1 MAATACF
8 HCGEP
13 IPDSGPRHE
22 VVIQGQAQP
31 LCCTGC
37 EMAAQ
42 WIATSGLGAYYRWRT
57 APAAAPV
64 EAERLEPYRAYDR
77 PEAQRNF
84 VSPLADGTCE
94 AELLVENLNCAA
106 CAWLIEGAMSHEPGV
121 ARARVNAAN
130 GRVLLT
136 FDPARTPLSQ
146 LLARLASLGYKPHP
160 QRAGEASALHTR
172 ERRQALKRLA
182 VSGLGMMQAM
192 TYALSLYGG
201 DFHGMDPAHAHFL
214 RLVSLLITTPV
225 VLYAGAPFF
234 RQAYR
239 SLRAGRI
246 GMDVP
251 VAVAIAVAFTAS
263 AYHTL
268 TGTGPVY
275 FDTVCMFIFFLTV
288 ARYLQAAARARAGE
302 SGDALARLLPDTCL
316 RETANGLE
324 TITLQELATGDHV
337 RVPPGA
343 ALPADGRL
351 LDASA
356 WIDESLLTGESR
368 PVHRTR
374 GDRLV
379 AGSLNGAAALRLEVT
394 ACNADTTI
402 AHIGRLLRRAQAERP
417 PEAVQADRLAA
428 IFAPTVLLLAA
439 ASAWLWRADSA
450 QAMDVALAVLVVTC
464 PCALSIATPTALVA
478 ASAQLL
484 SRGVVVLRAA
494 ALETLCGVQ
503 RAIFDKTG
511 TLTMG
516 QPRITGLEV
525 LREGLSPDQSLA
537 QAAALERAVH
547 HPLARAFTRDAPG
560 LAEPADE
567 VRLISGAGVEGS
579 IGGRILRLGHAE
591 FTSELWGSP
600 AAAAPADDGSSWLL
614 LGDVAGPIAWFGV
627 TDPIRTDAAQALVDL
642 RALGIDSEIASGDAA
657 AVVEAIAAAVQCPQ
671 AQGRLRPEDKL
682 ARLTALQSA
691 GATVLTVGDGVND
704 APLLAQADVSI
715 AMAGGTALAQTSAD
729 LILLQDRLD
738 RLPEIIQIA
747 RRTHRIIRQNLAW
760 ALAYN
765 ALAVPL
771 AAMGLVTPWL
781 ASLGMSLSS
790 VLVVFNAQR
799 LYRPAKPASRP
810 LSDPA
815 VVQPS

>member
-1 MAATACF
+1 MGVTACF
-8 HCGEP
+8 HCGQPVPE
-13 IPDSGPRHE
+13 SGPRHE

-31 LCCTGC
+31 VCCTGC

-42 WIATSGLGAYYRWRT
+42 WIASAGLGAYYRWRT
-57 APAAAPV
+57 EPATAPV
-64 EAERLEPYRAYDR
+64 DAVGPDPYLAYDR
-77 PEAQRNF
+77 PQAQRSF
-84 VSPLADGTCE
+84 VSPLADGRCE

-106 CAWLIEGAMSHEPGV
+106 CAWLIEGAMGREPGV
-121 ARARVNAAN
+121 AHVQVNAAN
-130 GRVLLT
+130 GRVLLH
-136 FDPARTPLSQ
+136 FDPARARLSQ
-146 LLARLASLGYKPHP
+146 LLARLAALGYKPHP
-160 QRAGEASALHTR
+160 QRPGEARALHTR

-182 VSGLGMMQAM
+182 VAGLGMMQAM

-201 DFHGMDPAHAHFL
+201 DFHGMDPVHADFL

-225 VLYAGAPFF
+225 VIYAGAPFF

-251 VAVAIAVAFTAS
+251 VAVAITVAYAAS
-263 AYHTL
+263 VRHTL
-268 TGTGPVY
+268 AGAGAVY
-275 FDTVCMFIFFLTV
+275 FDTVCMFIFFLTL
-288 ARYLQAAARARAGE
+288 ARYLQAAARARAGD

-316 RETANGLE
+316 RETAAGLE
-324 TITLQELATGDHV
+324 TITLQELAAGDRV

-351 LDASA
+351 LDEGA

-374 GDRLV
+374 GDPLV
-379 AGSLNGAAALRLEVT
+379 AGSLNGATALRLEVT

-417 PEAVQADRLAA
+417 PEVAQADRLAA
-428 IFAPTVLLLAA
+428 VFAPTVLLLAA
-439 ASAWLWRADSA
+439 ASAWLWRADPA

-494 ALETLCGVQ
+494 ALETLCNV
-503 RAIFDKTG
+503 RHAIFDKTG

-516 QPRITGLEV
+516 RPRIARLEV
-525 LREGLSPDQSLA
+525 LRAGLSPDRVRA

-547 HPLARAFTRDAPG
+547 HPLARAFAGDAP
-560 LAEPADE
+560 LAESADD
-567 VRLISGAGVEGS
+567 VRLIAGEGVEGTL
-579 IGGRILRLGHAE
+579 GGRILRLGRAE
-591 FTSELWGSP
+591 YTAALWASP
-600 AAAAPADDGSSWLL
+600 APAAPLDDASSWLL
-614 LGDVAGPIAWFGV
+614 LGDGSGPLAWFGI
-627 TDPIRTDAAQALVDL
+627 TDPVRADAARALCEL
-642 RALGIDSEIASGDAA
+642 RALGIDTEIASGDAP
-657 AVVEAIAAAVQCPQ
+657 AVVDAIAAAVQCPQ

-682 ARLTALQSA
+682 ARLTALQAA
-691 GATVLTVGDGVND
+691 GTTVLSVGDGVND

-729 LILLQDRLD
+729 LILLQDRLE
-738 RLPEIIQIA
+738 RLPEIVRIA
-747 RRTHRIIRQNLAW
+747 RRSRRIIRQNLAW

-799 LYRPAKPASRP
+799 LYRPVKAVPPPVSGPA
-810 LSDPA
+810 A
-815 VVQPS
+815 VHSP

>member
-1 MAATACF
+1 MGTAACF
-8 HCGEP
+8 HCGQP
-13 IPDSGPRHE
+13 LPAMGPRHE
-22 VVIQGQAQP
+22 VVLHGQVRP
-31 LCCTGC
+31 VCCTGC
-37 EMAAQ
+37 ELAAQ
-42 WIATSGLGAYYRWRT
+42 WIGASGLDAYYRWRT

-64 EAERLEPYRAYDR
+64 ETAHLDPYRAYDR

-106 CAWLIEGAMSHEPGV
+106 CAWLIEGAMGHEPGV
-121 ARARVNAAN
+121 SRAQVNAAN
-130 GRVLLT
+130 GRVLLR

-160 QRAGEASALHTR
+160 QRPGEARALHTR

-201 DFHGMDPAHAHFL
+201 DFNGMDPAHAHFL

-239 SLRAGRI
+239 SLRVGRI

-251 VAVAIAVAFTAS
+251 VAVAIAVAYGAS
-263 AYHTL
+263 VRHTL
-268 TGTGPVY
+268 VGAGTVY
-275 FDTVCMFIFFLTV
+275 FDTVCMFIFFLTL
-288 ARYLQAAARARAGE
+288 ARYLQAAARARAGD
-302 SGDALARLLPDTCL
+302 SSDALARLLPDTCL
-316 RETANGLE
+316 RVTAEGLE
-324 TITLQELATGDHV
+324 TITLQELTVGDEV

-351 LDASA
+351 LDESA
-356 WIDESLLTGESR
+356 WIDESLLTGESGLVR
-368 PVHRTR
+368 RTR
-374 GDRLV
+374 GESLM
-379 AGSLNGAAALRLEVT
+379 AGSLNGTTALRLQVT

-402 AHIGRLLRRAQAERP
+402 AHIGRLLRRAQSERP
-417 PEAVQADRLAA
+417 HQAAQADRLAA
-428 IFAPTVLLLAA
+428 VFAPTVLLLAA
-439 ASAWLWRADSA
+439 ASAWLWRADPA

-494 ALETLCGVQ
+494 ALETLCGV
-503 RAIFDKTG
+503 RHAIFDKTG

-516 QPRITGLEV
+516 QPRIARLEV
-525 LREGLSPDQSLA
+525 LRAELSADQIRA

-547 HPLARAFTRDAPG
+547 HPLARAFTHDG
-560 LAEPADE
+560 LQTASADE
-567 VRLISGAGVEGS
+567 VRLVSGEGVEGK
-579 IGGRILRLGHAE
+579 IDGRLLRFGRAG
-591 FTSELWGSP
+591 FTSALWASP
-600 AAAAPADDGSSWLL
+600 APAAPADDAASWLL
-614 LGDVAGPIAWFGV
+614 LGDASGPLAWFGI
-627 TDPIRTDAAQALVDL
+627 TDPVRPDAAQALAEL

-657 AVVEAIAAAVQCPQ
+657 AVVRAIAAAVQCPK
-671 AQGRLRPEDKL
+671 AQGRMRPDDKL
-682 ARLTALQSA
+682 ARLTALQSE

-729 LILLQDRLD
+729 LILLRDRIE
-738 RLPEIIQIA
+738 RLPEIVRIA
-747 RRTHRIIRQNLAW
+747 RRTRRIIRQNLAW

-771 AAMGLVTPWL
+771 AAMGLITPWL

-790 VLVVFNAQR
+790 VLVVLNAQR
-799 LYRPAKPASRP
+799 LYRPARAA
-810 LSDPA
+810 SDPSA
-815 VVQPS
+815 DAAPVQPS

>member
-1 MAATACF
+1 MGATACF

-13 IPDSGPRHE
+13 VPESGPRHE

-31 LCCTGC
+31 VCCTGC

-42 WIATSGLGAYYRWRT
+42 WIAASGLGAYYRWRT
-57 APAAAPV
+57 TPAAAPV
-64 EAERLEPYRAYDR
+64 EAEHLEPYRAYDR

-84 VSPLADGTCE
+84 VSPLTDGTCE

-106 CAWLIEGAMSHEPGV
+106 CAWLIEGAMGHEPGV
-121 ARARVNAAN
+121 SRARVNAAN

-160 QRAGEASALHTR
+160 QRPGEARALHTR
-172 ERRQALKRLA
+172 ERRQTLKRLA

-201 DFHGMDPAHAHFL
+201 DFNGMDPAHAHFL

-234 RQAYR
+234 RQAYGG
-239 SLRAGRI
+239 LRAGRI

-251 VAVAIAVAFTAS
+251 VAVAITVAFLAS

-268 TGTGPVY
+268 TRTGPVY
-275 FDTVCMFIFFLTV
+275 FDTVCMFIFFLTL
-288 ARYLQAAARARAGE
+288 ARHLQAAARARAGD
-302 SGDALARLLPDTCL
+302 SSDALARLLPDTCL
-316 RETANGLE
+316 RETADGLE
-324 TITLQELATGDHV
+324 TITLQELTAGDLV

-351 LDASA
+351 LDESA
-356 WIDESLLTGESR
+356 WLDESLLTGESR
-368 PVHRTR
+368 PVHRAR
-374 GDRLV
+374 GDALV
-379 AGSLNGAAALRLEVT
+379 AGSLNGTTALRLEVT
-394 ACNADTTI
+394 ACNADITI

-417 PEAVQADRLAA
+417 PEAAQADRLAA
-428 IFAPTVLLLAA
+428 VFAPAVLLLAA
-439 ASAWLWRADSA
+439 ASAWLWRADPA

-516 QPRITGLEV
+516 QPRITRLEV
-525 LREGLSPDQSLA
+525 LREEVSPEQLHA
-537 QAAALERAVH
+537 QAAALEQPVQ
-547 HPLARAFTRDAPG
+547 HPLARAFTRDAPWT
-560 LAEPADE
+560 EPADE
-567 VRLISGAGVEGS
+567 VRLVSGAGVEGK
-579 IGGRILRLGHAE
+579 IDGRLVRLGHAA
-591 FTSELWGSP
+591 FTSALWASP
-600 AAAAPADDGSSWLL
+600 APAAPADDAASWLL
-614 LGDVAGPIAWFGV
+614 LGDVSGPLAWFSV
-627 TDPIRTDAAQALVDL
+627 TDPIRPDAAQAVMDL

-682 ARLTALQSA
+682 ARLTALQS
-691 GATVLTVGDGVND
+691 GGTTVLTVGDGVND

-729 LILLQDRLD
+729 LILLHDRLD
-738 RLPEIIQIA
+738 RLPEIVQIA
-747 RRTHRIIRQNLAW
+747 RRTRRIIRQNLAW

-771 AAMGLVTPWL
+771 AAMGLITPWL

-790 VLVVFNAQR
+790 VLVVLNAQR
-799 LYRPAKPASRP
+799 LYRPAQAASHPIPDTAPAQS
-810 LSDPA
+810 S
-815 VVQPS
+815 